1 MCQPFK
7 IFFVVSFGI
16 GDDGIKSLEFFP
28 LYTLAGTSDDYPF
41 DLAFKEVVGL
51 RMLGLKGSVNRTLA
65 SKYGNGA
72 PGLVPTGHE
81 TSPEGEKAE
90 MLSGPCSG
98 YFLIDVQLKRA
109 GHEPK
114 QVKSRME

>member
-1 MCQPFK
+1 MYLYVLCVNRFK

-41 DLAFKEVVGL
+41 DLAFGEVVGL
-51 RMLGLKGSVNRTLA
+51 GMLGLKGSVNRTLA

-72 PGLVPTGHE
+72 PGMVPTGHE
-81 TSPEGEKAE
+81 ISPRGEKAE
-90 MLSGPCSG
+90 MLGDPCLG
-98 YFLIDVQLKRA
+98 FFLLMC
-109 GHEPK
+109 
-114 QVKSRME
+114 S